1 MHNQNVVELKSIGT
15 PYCYSILAITKKKK
29 ECGAINSN
37 VDTKNKITLQF
48 PWEFPA
54 VC

>member
-1 MHNQNVVELKSIGT
+1 MHNQDVVELKSIGW
-15 PYCYSILAITKKKK
+15 CAIRFWLLEKK
-29 ECGAINSN
+29 CGAINSN

-48 PWEFPA
+48 PWEVPA